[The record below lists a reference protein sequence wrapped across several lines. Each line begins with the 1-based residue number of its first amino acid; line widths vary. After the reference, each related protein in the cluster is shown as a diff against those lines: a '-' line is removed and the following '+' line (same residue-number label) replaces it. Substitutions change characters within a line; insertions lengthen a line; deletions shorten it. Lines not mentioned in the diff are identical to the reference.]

1 MNDDFTPGPW
11 VLYDTS
17 AGQSMR
23 VGLPY
28 KGAPSQT
35 IALVIRP
42 VGTTDDEQVANAR
55 LISSAPE
62 TAAERDR
69 LLIVNAEL
77 LQALQR
83 LILGDERDRAD
94 GLHLY
99 QKGSP
104 RDKTWDAARAAIAKA
119 TGGTP

>member
-28 KGAPSQT
+28 KGAPAQT

-42 VGTTDDEQVANAR
+42 IGTTDDEQVANAH

-62 TAAERDR
+62 LLAA
-69 LLIVNAEL
+69 LIAVLNNHPGTKKA
-77 LQALQR
+77 R
-83 LILGDERDRAD
+83 
-94 GLHLY
+94 
-99 QKGSP
+99 
-104 RDKTWDAARAAIAKA
+104 TDAARAAIAKA
-119 TGGTP
+119 AQS

>member
-28 KGAPSQT
+28 KGAPAQT

-42 VGTTDDEQVANAR
+42 LGTTDDEQVANAQ

-62 TAAERDR
+62 LLAA
-69 LLIVNAEL
+69 LIAVLTNHPGTKKA
-77 LQALQR
+77 R
-83 LILGDERDRAD
+83 
-94 GLHLY
+94 
-99 QKGSP
+99 
-104 RDKTWDAARAAIAKA
+104 TDAARAAIAKA
-119 TGGTP
+119 VQS

>member
-28 KGAPSQT
+28 KGAPAQT

-42 VGTTDDEQVANAR
+42 LGTTDDEQVANAR

-62 TAAERDR
+62 
-69 LLIVNAEL
+69 L
-77 LQALQR
+77 LQALQQ
-83 LILGDERDRAD
+83 LISGDERDRAAC
-94 GLHLY
+94 LHLY

-104 RDKTWDAARAAIAKA
+104 RDKMWDAARAAIAKA
-119 TGGTP
+119 VQS